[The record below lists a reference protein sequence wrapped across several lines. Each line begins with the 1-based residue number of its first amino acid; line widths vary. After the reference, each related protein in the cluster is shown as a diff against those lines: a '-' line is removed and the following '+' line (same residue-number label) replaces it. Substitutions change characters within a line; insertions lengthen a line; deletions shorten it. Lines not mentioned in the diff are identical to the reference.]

1 VTASLLQVALV
12 AGSVAFGA
20 VAVVGLL
27 RLPDCYSRAHA
38 TSKTDTLGT
47 LLALAAAA
55 LAFGPN
61 AASRKLGLL
70 AVFVLVTAPTA
81 AHAVTRSA
89 YWQGIRPQTSR
100 ETGGDAE

>member
-1 VTASLLQVALV
+1 VTLSLLQAVLV
-12 AGSVAFGA
+12 AGAVAFGA

-55 LAFGPN
+55 LAFGPS
-61 AASRKLGLL
+61 AASLKLVLL
-70 AVFVLVTAPTA
+70 AGFVLVTAPTA

-89 YWQGIRPQTSR
+89 YWQGIRPWTDDGA
-100 ETGGDAE
+100 GGDAE